1 MMEALNGLSQLADT
15 RQVFSSLRAPSIRFR
30 ASFYTNDLVVFIAPT
45 RHDIAAIKGNM
56 ETFARASGLR
66 TNIQKCQFTL
76 IGCTGEQIALVQ
88 HLLLCQLVQFL
99 CKYLCIPLSVYQP
112 KKADLEPLVDSV
124 ADRLPT

>member
-1 MMEALNGLSQLADT
+1 MEALNGLSQLADT
-15 RQVFSSLRAPSIRFR
+15 RQVFSSLRAPSICFR
-30 ASFYTNDLVVFIAPT
+30 ASFYTDDLVVFIAPT
-45 RHDIAAIKGNM
+45 RHDIAAIKG
-56 ETFARASGLR
+56 TFARASGLR

-76 IGCTGEQIALVQ
+76 IGCTEEQIALVQ